1 MLLAIIVSQ
10 RVIRTRRRGNDLFH
24 AARGYI
30 DPGQLLHCWRQ
41 ILREKVR
48 QIKQDLMQI
57 LLKRW
62 VRLQQPTQNLEH
74 SQPEIQP

>member
-1 MLLAIIVSQ
+1 
-10 RVIRTRRRGNDLFH
+10 
-24 AARGYI
+24 
-30 DPGQLLHCWRQ
+30 LLHCWRQ